1 MGMSKYGNRKVQTTQ
16 DGTFDSVR
24 EFRRWQELKLLQRAG
39 EIVNLHRQVKFGL
52 IPPQRI
58 DGKLI
63 EKGVT
68 YVADFC
74 YFSKNGDFIVEDA
87 KGYRTE
93 VYKIKKKLMLQVH
106 GIRIKEV

>member
-1 MGMSKYGNRKVQTTQ
+1 MSKYGNRKIITA
-16 DGTFDSVR
+16 DGKFDSMK
-24 EFRRWQELKLLQRAG
+24 EYKRWCELKLLQRAG

-58 DGKLI
+58 DGKLV

-68 YVADFC
+68 YIADFT
-74 YFSKNGDFIVEDA
+74 YFQMDGTFVVEDA
-87 KGYRTE
+87 KGFRTD

-106 GIRIKEV
+106 GIRVQEV